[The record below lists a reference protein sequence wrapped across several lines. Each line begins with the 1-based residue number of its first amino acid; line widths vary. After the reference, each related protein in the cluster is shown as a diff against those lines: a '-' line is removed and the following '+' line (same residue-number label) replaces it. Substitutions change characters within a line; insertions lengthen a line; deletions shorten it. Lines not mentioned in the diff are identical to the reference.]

1 MPDSIILKPTC
12 EVSLQQFQFV
22 RTNVFDK
29 IKIRIVWFGLNERC
43 TRATRDGCSVF
54 RSELISIDEV
64 LGSLAS
70 LPNGKEIWILSD
82 SRSAM
87 QHLSDWQSVRDNV
100 GVSILTKLKRLS
112 TSHQIH
118 LQWIPSHIDLE
129 GNEIADTL
137 AKAGA
142 CEVPETSA
150 PLTFL
155 EIFSRT
161 KHQNKTAW
169 ITPQSII
176 GINVLVLESLWLTV
190 LQDRIKL
197 F

>member
-1 MPDSIILKPTC
+1 MSVIADFKKM
-12 EVSLQQFQFV
+12 EVGK
-22 RTNVFDK
+22 T
-29 IKIRIVWFGLNERC
+29 FGTGLPAPSEGPPRLNFAQNER
-43 TRATRDGCSVF
+43 
-54 RSELISIDEV
+54 
-64 LGSLAS
+64 
-70 LPNGKEIWILSD
+70 WIH
-82 SRSAM
+82 SRV
-87 QHLSDWQSVRDNV
+87 D
-100 GVSILTKLKRLS
+100 LK
-112 TSHQIH
+112 
-118 LQWIPSHIDLE
+118 

-142 CEVPETSA
+142 RELPEPSV

-169 ITPQSII
+169 ITPQGTI
-176 GINVLVLESLWLTV
+176 GINVLVLEALWLAV